1 VSKPR
6 PEEFRR
12 ERGARFT
19 ASQIAENYLFRPP
32 YSREVYETLLGLI
45 RDQSPVVLDA
55 GCGPGKIAR
64 EIVTAVDRIDAVDP
78 SAEMIRIGRSQTRG
92 DDPKI
97 NWICD
102 RVETVKLNGL
112 YSLIVAGAS
121 FHWMNP
127 EIALTRFSE
136 VISQSGMFAILDG
149 DAPVAQPWAEE
160 EQALMIELV
169 TKAEGARPKWW
180 MTMEQRLSEPLVRH
194 RQFALAGSKVTAP
207 TTFNQSI
214 ADYLRCAHS
223 RATWSEEHLGEEQ
236 TREFDLRM
244 SELLSRYSTGGIL
257 TYEVRT
263 RIDWG
268 RPLPA

>member
-1 VSKPR
+1 MNKRSAEDYP
-6 PEEFRR
+6 R
-12 ERGARFT
+12 ERGARFA
-19 ASQIAENYLFRPP
+19 ASRMAENYLFRPP
-32 YSREVYETLLGLI
+32 YSLEVYETLLDLI
-45 RDQSPVVLDA
+45 RDQPRVVLDV

-64 EIVTAVDRIDAVDP
+64 EIVAAVDRIDAIDP
-78 SAEMIRIGRSQTRG
+78 SAEMIRLGRSQTGG

-102 RVETVKLNGL
+102 RVETAKLSPP
-112 YSLIVAGAS
+112 YALIVAGAS

-136 VISQSGMFAILDG
+136 VIAPDAMFAVLDG
-149 DAPVAQPWAEE
+149 DAPVGHPWDGE
-160 EQALMIELV
+160 EQALMIEIV

-180 MTMEQRLSEPLVRH
+180 MTMEQRLNSPLVNH
-194 RQFALAGSKVTAP
+194 PQFAPVGSKVTAP
-207 TTFNQSI
+207 TTFKQSI

-223 RATWSEEHLGEEQ
+223 RATWSEDHLGEQ
-236 TREFDLRM
+236 LTLEFDLKM
-244 SELLSRYSTGGIL
+244 TELLSRYAVGGIL

>member
-1 VSKPR
+1 M
-6 PEEFRR
+6 
-12 ERGARFT
+12 
-19 ASQIAENYLFRPP
+19 AENYLFRPP
-32 YSREVYETLLGLI
+32 YSREVFATLLGLI
-45 RDQSPVVLDA
+45 RDRPRVVLDA

-64 EIVTAVDRIDAVDP
+64 EIVTAVDRIDAIDP
-78 SAEMIRIGRSQTRG
+78 SAEMIRVGRAQPGG

-102 RVETVKLNGL
+102 RIETTKLSPPYAL
-112 YSLIVAGAS
+112 MVAGAS

-127 EIALTRFSE
+127 EVALTRFSE
-136 VISQSGMFAILDG
+136 VISQNGMFAVLDG
-149 DAPVAQPWAEE
+149 DAPVGQPWAKE

-180 MTMEQRLSEPLVRH
+180 MTMEQRLNSPLLSH
-194 RQFALAGSKVTAP
+194 PQFTFVGSKVTAP
-207 TTFNQSI
+207 MLFKQSI
-214 ADYLRCAHS
+214 AEYLRCSHS
-223 RATWSEEHLGEEQ
+223 RATWSQEHLGEEL
-236 TREFDLRM
+236 TREFDLEM

-257 TYEVRT
+257 SYQVRT